1 MKIMVNGVTILLLFK
16 RTSSKSVL
24 CGHAKDSLIDLPHT
38 YDLGYIEHYYKKHY
52 WAPLRFLLYFTS
64 FALVVLASSYSHSK
78 LSFSD
83 SLAPLSLLDALNIR
97 HYGLRHWTY

>member
-1 MKIMVNGVTILLLFK
+1 MCLAITAQTGPEVKVLTSSPRVNHGSGLLGGAEVYSHQTTKMPRLKNMKIMVNGVTILSLPK

-52 WAPLRFLLYFTS
+52 WAP
-64 FALVVLASSYSHSK
+64 
-78 LSFSD
+78 
-83 SLAPLSLLDALNIR
+83 
-97 HYGLRHWTY
+97 